1 MNSTARNTKDRKGGF
16 RSSRFA
22 TTALASLTLAAFVF
36 QGPAVADHERH
47 FNGFVLA
54 DAADH
59 SDTVGVN
66 DGKLQVGDEA
76 GPLTV
81 DGTVSVGN
89 AGGPLEVTGD
99 VTVGDG
105 SGPLTVD
112 GNVLVGDGTGPLT
125 VDGLVDLAGPVSLDG
140 PVAAQPA
147 PAAIPIVAWFENQFN
162 SGSPGA
168 PSHQV
173 YQGAV
178 GTTHLAISSITLTG
192 QVNGALIVSSTD
204 CAGNFTGT
212 LLFSFVQG
220 SSMTHFP
227 FPEPLVVPG
236 RCLEVTQSTDF
247 GGALVWGT
255 IGGYEL

>member
-1 MNSTARNTKDRKGGF
+1 MHTDARNTKDRKRGF
-16 RSSRFA
+16 LSSRFA

-36 QGPAVADHERH
+36 QGPAAADHEKH

-81 DGTVSVGN
+81 DGTINVGN
-89 AGGPLEVTGD
+89 SGEPIEITGD
-99 VTVGDG
+99 
-105 SGPLTVD
+105 
-112 GNVLVGDGTGPLT
+112 VLVGDGTGPLT
-125 VDGLVDLAGPVSLDG
+125 VDGDVLVGDGTGPLTVDGTVDLAGPVTT
-140 PVAAQPA
+140 QPGV
-147 PAAIPIVAWFENQFN
+147 PAKPIVASFEEQFN
-162 SGSPGA
+162 AAGQQFGA

-173 YQGAV
+173 HEGSAN
-178 GTTHLAISSITLTG
+178 TTHLAISSITLTG
-192 QVNGALIVSSTD
+192 QVNGTLILQATD
-204 CAGNFTGT
+204 CAGNVTGGLYFFT
-212 LLFSFVQG
+212 FVQA

-227 FPEPLVVPG
+227 FPQPLIVEG
-236 RCLEVTQSTDF
+236 RCLELTQSTDF

-255 IGGYEL
+255 IGGYEI